1 MRLNEREPGRQKR
14 PGFLL
19 GVSTEGR
26 TAIEWNKKM
35 PDGVMANISHFDCD
49 VPGPNPGLATSKNV
63 GFSLTGKAPY
73 CECGEQGSS
82 PGVSLVA
89 AYSSM
94 EEYCATNTEIKVRLF
109 LSRLN
114 IAVWCNGNTPVS

>member
-1 MRLNEREPGRQKR
+1 
-14 PGFLL
+14 
-19 GVSTEGR
+19 
-26 TAIEWNKKM
+26 M

-49 VPGPNPGLATSKNV
+49 VPGSNPGLATAERI
-63 GFSLTGKAPY
+63 T
-73 CECGEQGSS
+73 
-82 PGVSLVA
+82 

-114 IAVWCNGNTPVS
+114 NLEVTVFFSLVRNPIGRVPVF